1 MREEEEQEEEV
12 AAPLHRSFA
21 ALRVDVPRVI
31 LFRTFLDGFPMSLRI
46 LGFILAVALLVGY
59 RLIKPRA
66 QASDLP
72 GPWNLSTLFLA
83 SALTLFA
90 ELALIRWVATEV
102 RVFAYVKNLAL
113 LLCFLG
119 FGLGCAL
126 ARQRPRWQTAAT
138 ALVGLIAIVRLPWR
152 GPQVM
157 ETLSQYLGAAQDIEI
172 WATRA
177 AQDTSGFL
185 LAVAVTA
192 ILLLL
197 ITYIFIPIG
206 QTVSRQIELA
216 PRTLYG
222 YSWNLA
228 GSLAGIL
235 AFFAVS
241 WLALPPAVWFAI
253 VLAGMA
259 LLQSNRSDTLWLAAA
274 VLPVALLLFDP
285 STPHHFN
292 LWTPYQQIEVED
304 QYFPDGELL
313 DAQIR
318 VNHTGYQITV
328 NLSPDFLARHPHLL
342 TEAPDENPY
351 NLPFRFTSPNPRVLI
366 VGSGT
371 GNDVAAALRHQARA
385 VDAVEIDPKIFALGR
400 RHPEHPYD
408 DPRVSAHLTD
418 ARAFMKRTTARYDL
432 ILFGLLDSHTQLSDY
447 SNMRLDNFVYTE
459 ESFREARALLAPGG
473 VLFLKFQI
481 NHSFVGR
488 RLAEMLTRT
497 FAKPPV
503 VFLALSSYTA
513 AATCFAISP
522 SGQVEASLAA
532 DPRLRQFAADRR
544 PAFLASPEVAVTPV
558 AVTTDDWPYLYHQGH
573 WIPGI
578 FYLLSALVI
587 LLAAVLYF
595 QIPEAR
601 SRVPS
606 LFFFSMGAGFLLLET
621 QVVSRLALYFG
632 TTWQVNGIV
641 IAAILSAL
649 LLANFV
655 IERQQRAWPRAW
667 TLIGILLGIACAY
680 FIPFSRIPGAA
691 ALVGSFAALIFAI
704 PVFFAGLLFASEFRS
719 ADSPAA
725 ALGANML
732 GAVVGG
738 LLENLSLITGMKALL
753 LIAALLYCLA
763 AVGFLGLP
771 APQSAASVP
780 PEHRQ

>member
-1 MREEEEQEEEV
+1 
-12 AAPLHRSFA
+12 
-21 ALRVDVPRVI
+21 
-31 LFRTFLDGFPMSLRI
+31 MSLRI
-46 LGFILAVALLVGY
+46 LGFILAAILLVGY
-59 RLIKPRA
+59 RLFKPRA
-66 QASDLP
+66 TTSTPPDHRNWN
-72 GPWNLSTLFLA
+72 WNLPTLFLA
-83 SALTLFA
+83 SAITLFA
-90 ELALIRWVATEV
+90 ELALIRWIATEV

-138 ALVGLIAIVRLPWR
+138 ALLGLVVIVRLPWR
-152 GPQVM
+152 GPQIM
-157 ETLSQYLGAAQDIEI
+157 ESLSQYLGASQDIEI

-177 AQDTSGFL
+177 VHDTTGLL
-185 LAVAVTA
+185 LAVTVTA

-216 PRTLYG
+216 PRPLYG

-241 WLALPPAVWFAI
+241 WLALPPAVWFTI

-259 LLQSNRSDTLWLAAA
+259 MLQSNRSDALRIAAAA
-274 VLPVALLLFDP
+274 VPLALLLIDP

-292 LWTPYQQIEVED
+292 LWTPYQQIELED
-304 QYFPDGELL
+304 DFFSDGELSRT
-313 DAQIR
+313 QIR
-318 VNHTGYQITV
+318 VNHTGYQVIV
-328 NLSPDFLARHPHLL
+328 NLSPDFLARHPRLL
-342 TEAPDENPY
+342 REPPDENPY
-351 NLPFRFTSPNPRVLI
+351 NLPFRFTTPDPRVLI

-371 GNDVAAALRHQARA
+371 GDDVAAALRHQSRA
-385 VDAVEIDPKIFALGR
+385 VDAVEIDPKILELGR
-400 RHPEHPYD
+400 QRHPEHPYD

-473 VLFLKFQI
+473 VLFIKFQI
-481 NHSFVGR
+481 NHPFVGR
-488 RLAEMLTRT
+488 RLYEMLTRT
-497 FAKPPV
+497 FGKAPV
-503 VFLALSSYTA
+503 AFLAPSSYTA
-513 AATCFAISP
+513 GATCFAISL

-532 DPRLRQFAADRR
+532 DPRLREFVASSR
-544 PAFLASPEVAVTPV
+544 PAFLDLPEV

-578 FYLLSALVI
+578 FYLLSTLVI
-587 LLAAVLYF
+587 LLAGVFYF

-655 IERQQRAWPRAW
+655 VERRGLQRAWPRSW
-667 TLIGILLGIACAY
+667 TLTGILAGIACAY
-680 FIPFSRIPGAA
+680 FVPFSRIPGSAA
-691 ALVGSFAALIFAI
+691 MVGCFGAFIFAI

-719 ADSPAA
+719 VESPAA

-732 GAVVGG
+732 GAVAGG
-738 LLENLSLITGMKALL
+738 LLENLSLIIGMKALL
-753 LIAALLYCLA
+753 LVAAVLYFLA
-763 AVGFLGLP
+763 AAGFRGLP
-771 APQSAASVP
+771 SPKLPALTTPKPNS
-780 PEHRQ
+780 

>member
-1 MREEEEQEEEV
+1 
-12 AAPLHRSFA
+12 
-21 ALRVDVPRVI
+21 
-31 LFRTFLDGFPMSLRI
+31 MSLRI
-46 LGFILAVALLVGY
+46 LGFILATVVMVGY
-59 RLIKPRA
+59 RIVKPRT
-66 QASDLP
+66 QSLGVP
-72 GPWNLSTLFLA
+72 GRWNLSTLFLA

-138 ALVGLIAIVRLPWR
+138 ALLGLIVIVRLPWR
-152 GPQVM
+152 GPQIM
-157 ETLSQYLGAAQDIEI
+157 ESLSQYLGAAQDVEI
-172 WATRA
+172 WATGTRH
-177 AQDTSGFL
+177 DTTGFL
-185 LAVAVTA
+185 LAVAVTT

-216 PRTLYG
+216 PRPLYG

-241 WLALPPAVWFAI
+241 WLALPPAVWFTI
-253 VLAGMA
+253 VLVGMA
-259 LLQSNRSDTLWLAAA
+259 LLQSNRSDTVRVAAA
-274 VLPVALLLFDP
+274 VLPVALLLIDP

-292 LWTPYQQIEVED
+292 LWTPYQQIEIED
-304 QYFPDGELL
+304 ETFPNGELSGT
-313 DAQIR
+313 QIR
-318 VNHTGYQITV
+318 VNHTGYQTIV
-328 NLSPDFLARHPHLL
+328 NLSPDFLVRHPGLL
-342 TEAPDENPY
+342 AEAPDENPY
-351 NLPFRFTSPNPRVLI
+351 NLPFRFTSPNPSVLI

-371 GNDVAAALRHQARA
+371 GNDVAAALRHQSRA
-385 VDAVEIDPKIFALGR
+385 VDAVEIDPKILDLGRR

-408 DPRVSAHLTD
+408 DPRVFAHLTD

-459 ESFREARALLAPGG
+459 ESFREARALLAPDGI
-473 VLFLKFQI
+473 LFLKFQI
-481 NHSFVGR
+481 NHPFVGR

-497 FAKPPV
+497 FGKAPV
-503 VFLALSSYTA
+503 VFLAPSSYTS

-522 SGQVEASLAA
+522 SGQVENSLAA
-532 DPRLRQFAADRR
+532 DLRLRQFVDARP
-544 PAFLASPEVAVTPV
+544 PAFLALPEV

-587 LLAAVLYF
+587 LLAAAFYF

-601 SRVPS
+601 TRVPS

-667 TLIGILLGIACAY
+667 TLIGILVGIACAY
-680 FIPFSRIPGAA
+680 FVPFNRIPGSA

-738 LLENLSLITGMKALL
+738 LLENLSLIIGMKALL
-753 LIAALLYCLA
+753 LVAALLYSLA
-763 AVGFLGLP
+763 ARGFLRLP
-771 APQSAASVP
+771 SRRTAASISP
-780 PEHRQ
+780 DLKQP

>member
-1 MREEEEQEEEV
+1 
-12 AAPLHRSFA
+12 
-21 ALRVDVPRVI
+21 
-31 LFRTFLDGFPMSLRI
+31 MSLRI
-46 LGFILAVALLVGY
+46 PGFILAAVLLVGY
-59 RLIKPRA
+59 RLLKPRT
-66 QASDLP
+66 QPSDLP
-72 GPWNLSTLFLA
+72 ERFNLSTLFLA

-126 ARQRPRWQTAAT
+126 ARQRPRWQTAVT
-138 ALVGLIAIVRLPWR
+138 ALVGLIVVVRLPWR
-152 GPQVM
+152 GPQIM
-157 ETLSQYLGAAQDIEI
+157 ESLSQYLGAAQDVEI
-172 WATRA
+172 WATHA
-177 AQDTSGFL
+177 AHDATGLL

-216 PRTLYG
+216 SRPLYG

-228 GSLAGIL
+228 GSLVGIL

-241 WLALPPAVWFAI
+241 WLALPPAVWFAM

-259 LLQSNRSDTLWLAAA
+259 RLQFNRSDTLRFAAA
-274 VLPVALLLFDP
+274 IVPVALLLVDP
-285 STPHHFN
+285 ATPHHFN
-292 LWTPYQQIEVED
+292 LWTPYQQIELED
-304 QYFPDGELL
+304 QTFPDGELL
-313 DAQIR
+313 GTLIR
-318 VNHTGYQITV
+318 VNHTGYQKIV
-328 NLSPDFLARHPHLL
+328 DLSPDFLARHPHLL
-342 TEAPDENPY
+342 NEAPDENPY
-351 NLPFRFTSPNPRVLI
+351 NLPFRFTSPNPSVLI

-371 GNDVAAALRHQARA
+371 GNDVAAALRNRASA
-385 VDAVEIDPKIFALGR
+385 VDAVEIDPKILDLGR

-418 ARAFMKRTTARYDL
+418 ARAYMKRTTARYDL

-459 ESFREARALLAPGG
+459 ESFREARALLAPDG
-473 VLFLKFQI
+473 VLFIKFQI
-481 NHSFVGR
+481 NHPFVGR
-488 RLAEMLTRT
+488 RLSGMLART
-497 FAKPPV
+497 FGKAPV
-503 VFLALSSYTA
+503 VFFAPSSYSTD
-513 AATCFAISP
+513 ATCFVISA
-522 SGQVEASLAA
+522 STQVETRLGA
-532 DPRLRQFAADRR
+532 DPRLRQLVDAR
-544 PAFLASPEVAVTPV
+544 PRAFLALPEV

-578 FYLLSALVI
+578 FYLLSALVV
-587 LLAAVLYF
+587 LLAALFYF

-601 SRVPS
+601 TRIPS

-655 IERQQRAWPRAW
+655 IERIKHPWPRSW
-667 TLIGILLGIACAY
+667 TLVGILGGIACAY
-680 FIPFSRIPGAA
+680 FVPFQRIPGSAA
-691 ALVGSFAALIFAI
+691 MVGYSAAIIFAI
-704 PVFFAGLLFASEFRS
+704 PVFFAGLLFASEFRT
-719 ADSPAA
+719 AESPAA

-738 LLENLSLITGMKALL
+738 LLENLSLIIGMKALL
-753 LIAALLYCLA
+753 LVAAILYSMAAL
-763 AVGFLGLP
+763 GFRGLKSP
-771 APQSAASVP
+771 RPD
-780 PEHRQ
+780 ERG

>member
-1 MREEEEQEEEV
+1 
-12 AAPLHRSFA
+12 
-21 ALRVDVPRVI
+21 
-31 LFRTFLDGFPMSLRI
+31 MSLRI
-46 LGFILAVALLVGY
+46 FGFILAAALLVGY
-59 RLIKPRA
+59 RFIKPHT
-66 QASDLP
+66 QSSDLP
-72 GPWNLSTLFLA
+72 DRWNLSTLFLA
-83 SALTLFA
+83 SALTLFT

-119 FGLGCAL
+119 FGIGCAL
-126 ARQRPRWQTAAT
+126 ARQRPRWQTATT
-138 ALVGLIAIVRLPWR
+138 ALVGLILIVRMPWR
-152 GPQVM
+152 GAQIM
-157 ETLSQYLGAAQDIEI
+157 ENLSQFLGAAQDIEI
-172 WATRA
+172 WATHA
-177 AQDTSGFL
+177 VHNTPGLL
-185 LAVAVTA
+185 LAVTVTA

-197 ITYIFIPIG
+197 ITYVFIPIG

-216 PRTLYG
+216 PRPLYG

-241 WLALPPAVWFAI
+241 WMALPPAVWFTI
-253 VLAGMA
+253 VFLGMA
-259 LLQSNRSDTLWLAAA
+259 LLQSNRSDRLRLAAA
-274 VLPVALLLFDP
+274 IVPVALLLFDP

-292 LWTPYQQIEVED
+292 LWTPYQQIEVVD
-304 QYFPDGELL
+304 KTFPDGELL
-313 DAQIR
+313 GTEVR
-318 VNHTGYQITV
+318 VNHTGYQLIV
-328 NLSPDFLARHPHLL
+328 NLSADFLARHSQLL
-342 TEAPDENPY
+342 TETPDENPY
-351 NLPFRFTSPNPRVLI
+351 NLPFRFAPPTPSVLV

-371 GNDVAAALRHQARA
+371 GDDVAGALRHQARA
-385 VDAVEIDPKIFALGR
+385 LDAVEIDPKILALGR
-400 RHPEHPYD
+400 SRHPERPYD

-418 ARAFMKRTTARYDL
+418 ARAFMKRTTAHYDL

-459 ESFREARALLAPGG
+459 ESLREARALLTPNG

-481 NHSFVGR
+481 NHPFVGR
-488 RLAEMLTRT
+488 RLAEMLAHA
-497 FAKPPV
+497 FGKPPV
-503 VFLALSSYTA
+503 IFLASSNYSA
-513 AATCFAISP
+513 AATCFAVSP
-522 SGQVEASLAA
+522 SDQVETSLVA
-532 DPRLRQFAADRR
+532 DSRLRQFVDTHR
-544 PAFLASPEVAVTPV
+544 PDFLTLPEV

-587 LLAAVLYF
+587 LLASMFYF

-655 IERQQRAWPRAW
+655 IERRGSSWPRSW
-667 TLIGILLGIACAY
+667 TMIGILLGIACAY
-680 FIPFSRIPGAA
+680 FVPFSRVPGSAA
-691 ALVGSFAALIFAI
+691 VVGSLAALIFAI

-719 ADSPAA
+719 AESPAA

-738 LLENLSLITGMKALL
+738 LLENLSLIVGMKALL

-763 AVGFLGLP
+763 AVGFLGLTSTRGDKP
-771 APQSAASVP
+771 A
-780 PEHRQ
+780 

>member
-1 MREEEEQEEEV
+1 M
-12 AAPLHRSFA
+12 SF
-21 ALRVDVPRVI
+21 
-31 LFRTFLDGFPMSLRI
+31 RI
-46 LGFILAVALLVGY
+46 VGFILAAVVLLGY

-66 QASDLP
+66 LP
-72 GPWNLSTLFLA
+72 SAPPERWNLSTLFLA

-90 ELALIRWVATEV
+90 ELALIRWVATEI

-138 ALVGLIAIVRLPWR
+138 ALLGLIVVVRLPWR
-152 GPQVM
+152 GPQIM
-157 ETLSQYLGAAQDIEI
+157 ESLSQYLGAAQDMEM
-172 WATRA
+172 WAA
-177 AQDTSGFL
+177 STSHDATGFL
-185 LAVAVTA
+185 LAVLVTT

-216 PRTLYG
+216 PHPLYG

-228 GSLAGIL
+228 GSLVGIL

-241 WLALPPAVWFAI
+241 WLALPPALWFTI
-253 VLAGMA
+253 VLVGMA
-259 LLQSNRSDTLWLAAA
+259 LLQSNRSDSLRIAAA
-274 VLPVALLLFDP
+274 VLPVAILLVDH
-285 STPHHFN
+285 STPHHFT
-292 LWTPYQQIEVED
+292 LWTPYQQIELED
-304 QYFPDGELL
+304 ENFPAGELCRTI
-313 DAQIR
+313 IR
-318 VNHTGYQITV
+318 VNHHGYQVIV
-328 NLSPDFLARHPHLL
+328 NLSSDFLGRHPGLL
-342 TEAPDENPY
+342 TEAPNENPY
-351 NLPFRFTSPNPRVLI
+351 NIPFRFTTPNPKVLI

-371 GNDVAAALRHQARA
+371 GNDVAAALRNGASA
-385 VDAVEIDPKIFALGR
+385 VDAVEIDPKILGLGR
-400 RHPEHPYD
+400 GHHPEHPYD

-418 ARAFMKRTTARYDL
+418 ARAFMKRTSAKYAL
-432 ILFGLLDSHTQLSDY
+432 IVFGLLDSHTQLSDY

-473 VLFLKFQI
+473 VLFLKFAVS
-481 NHSFVGR
+481 HDFVGR
-488 RLAEMLTRT
+488 RLSEMLTRT
-497 FAKPPV
+497 FGKAPV
-503 VFLALSSYTA
+503 VFHTPSSYT
-513 AATCFAISP
+513 TDGFCFVIST
-522 SGQVEASLAA
+522 STQVETRLAA
-532 DPRLRQFAADRR
+532 DPRLRQFVEAQV
-544 PAFLASPEVAVTPV
+544 PAFLALPEV

-587 LLAAVLYF
+587 LLAAVFYF

-601 SRVPS
+601 TRVPS

-655 IERQQRAWPRAW
+655 IERQQERQQRTWPRSW
-667 TLIGILLGIACAY
+667 TLAGILVGIACAY
-680 FIPFSRIPGAA
+680 FVPFQRIPGSA

-719 ADSPAA
+719 AESPAA

-738 LLENLSLITGMKALL
+738 LLENLSLIIGMKALL
-753 LIAALLYCLA
+753 LVAALLYSLA
-763 AVGFLGLP
+763 ALGLLGLP
-771 APQSAASVP
+771 SRRAAASISP
-780 PEHRQ
+780 ALKQP

>member
-1 MREEEEQEEEV
+1 
-12 AAPLHRSFA
+12 
-21 ALRVDVPRVI
+21 
-31 LFRTFLDGFPMSLRI
+31 MSLRI
-46 LGFILAVALLVGY
+46 VGFILAAVLLVSY
-59 RLIKPRA
+59 RLNKPRPSGD
-66 QASDLP
+66 ASER
-72 GPWNLSTLFLA
+72 WNLSILFLA

-90 ELALIRWVATEV
+90 ELALIRWIGTEV

-126 ARQRPRWQTAAT
+126 ARQRPRWRTAAT
-138 ALVGLIAIVRLPWR
+138 ALLGLILIVRLPWR
-152 GPQVM
+152 GPQIM
-157 ETLSQYLGAAQDIEI
+157 EGLSQSLGAAQDIEI
-172 WATRA
+172 WGTGTHH
-177 AQDTSGFL
+177 DTIGFL
-185 LAVAVTA
+185 LAVAVTV

-216 PRTLYG
+216 PRALYG

-241 WLALPPAVWFAI
+241 WAALPPALWFAV

-259 LLQSNRSDTLWLAAA
+259 LLQSARDDRIRVAAA
-274 VLPVALLLFDP
+274 VVPIVFLLADP
-285 STPHHFN
+285 STPQHYN
-292 LWTPYQQIEVED
+292 LWTTYQQIEVED
-304 QYFPDGELL
+304 RNFASGELL
-313 DAQIR
+313 DTLIR
-318 VNHTGYQITV
+318 VNHTGYQIVV
-328 NLSPDFLARHPHLL
+328 NLSHDFLARHPQLL
-342 TEAPDENPY
+342 KEAPDENPY
-351 NLPFRFTSPNPRVLI
+351 NLPFRFAPPRPRVLI

-371 GNDVAAALRHQARA
+371 GNDVAAALRHDSQT
-385 VDAVEIDPKIFALGR
+385 VDAVEIDPKILDIGR
-400 RHPEHPYD
+400 RHHPEYPYS

-418 ARAFMKRTTARYDL
+418 ARAFMKRSTARYDL

-447 SNMRLDNFVYTE
+447 ANMRLDNFVYTE
-459 ESFREARALLAPGG
+459 ESFREARALLAPDG
-473 VLFLKFQI
+473 VLFIKFQI
-481 NHSFVGR
+481 NHSFVAQ
-488 RLAEMLTRT
+488 RLFEMLTDT
-497 FAKPPV
+497 FGKSPV
-503 VFLALSSYTA
+503 VFFAPSSYTVP
-513 AATCFAISP
+513 ATCFVISP
-522 SGQVEASLAA
+522 SRQVEVSLNA
-532 DPRLRQFAADRR
+532 DSRLNQFVTGERRTFSDQPR
-544 PAFLASPEVAVTPV
+544 VAI
-558 AVTTDDWPYLYHQGH
+558 TTDDWPYLYHQGH

-587 LLAAVLYF
+587 VLAGVFYL

-655 IERQQRAWPRAW
+655 IEKQKSAWPRAW
-667 TLIGILLGIACAY
+667 TVIGILAGIACAY
-680 FIPFSRIPGAA
+680 VVPFARIPGSA
-691 ALVGSFAALIFAI
+691 ALVGTFAAFVFAI
-704 PVFFAGLLFASEFRS
+704 PVFFAGLLFASEFRR

-738 LLENLSLITGMKALL
+738 LLENLSLIVGMKALL
-753 LIAALLYCLA
+753 VVAAVLYSLA
-763 AVGFLGLP
+763 AIGLRGLP
-771 APQSAASVP
+771 LEKKNAASG
-780 PEHRQ
+780 

>member
-1 MREEEEQEEEV
+1 
-12 AAPLHRSFA
+12 
-21 ALRVDVPRVI
+21 
-31 LFRTFLDGFPMSLRI
+31 MSLRI
-46 LGFILAVALLVGY
+46 LGFILAAALLLGY
-59 RLIKPRA
+59 RLIKPRTHA
-66 QASDLP
+66 PDLP
-72 GPWNLSTLFLA
+72 DRWNLSTLFLA

-119 FGLGCAL
+119 FGLGCAP

-138 ALVGLIAIVRLPWR
+138 ALIGLIAIVRLPWR

-157 ETLSQYLGAAQDIEI
+157 ESLSQYLGAAQDVEI
-172 WATRA
+172 WATHA
-177 AQDTSGFL
+177 VHDTSGFL

-241 WLALPPAVWFAI
+241 WLALPPAIWFTM

-259 LLQSNRSDTLWLAAA
+259 LLESNRSNTIWLAAA

-304 QYFPDGELL
+304 QYLPDGEVR
-313 DAQIR
+313 DTQIR

-328 NLSPDFLARHPHLL
+328 DLSPDFLARHPNLL
-342 TEAPDENPY
+342 TEVPDENPY
-351 NLPFRFTSPNPRVLI
+351 NLPFRFTSPNPRVLV

-408 DPRVSAHLTD
+408 DPRVSPHLTD
-418 ARAFMKRTTARYDL
+418 ARAFMKRTTERYDL
-432 ILFGLLDSHTQLSDY
+432 ILFGLLDSHTQLSDS

-481 NHSFVGR
+481 NHSFVGQ

-497 FAKPPV
+497 FGKPPV
-503 VFLALSSYTA
+503 VFLAPSSYTA
-513 AATCFAISP
+513 GATCFAISP
-522 SGQVEASLAA
+522 TGQVEASVAA
-532 DPRLRQFAADRR
+532 DPRLRQFVFDRR
-544 PAFLASPEVAVTPV
+544 PAFLALPEV

-587 LLAAVLYF
+587 LLAVVLYF

-655 IERQQRAWPRAW
+655 IEKQPRAWPRAR
-667 TLIGILLGIACAY
+667 TLIGILAGIACAY
-680 FIPFSRIPGAA
+680 FVPFNRIPGSA

-704 PVFFAGLLFASEFRS
+704 PVFFAGLLFAAEFRS

-738 LLENLSLITGMKALL
+738 LLENLSLIIGMKALL
-753 LIAALLYCLA
+753 VVAALLYSLA
-763 AVGFLGLP
+763 ALGFRGLP
-771 APQSAASVP
+771 LPRSAVSIP
-780 PEHRQ
+780 PEPQP

>member
-1 MREEEEQEEEV
+1 M
-12 AAPLHRSFA
+12 SF
-21 ALRVDVPRVI
+21 RVP
-31 LFRTFLDGFPMSLRI
+31 
-46 LGFILAVALLVGY
+46 GFILAALLLVAY
-59 RLIKPRA
+59 RFIKPRT
-66 QASDLP
+66 QASDHP
-72 GPWNLSTLFLA
+72 ERWSLSALFLA

-126 ARQRPRWQTAAT
+126 ARQRPRWQTAVT
-138 ALVGLIAIVRLPWR
+138 ALVGLIVVVRLPWR
-152 GPQVM
+152 GPQIM
-157 ETLSQYLGAAQDIEI
+157 ESLSQYLGASQDIEI
-172 WATRA
+172 WATHA
-177 AQDTSGFL
+177 VHDATGLL

-192 ILLLL
+192 ILLFL

-216 PRTLYG
+216 PRPLLG

-228 GSLAGIL
+228 GSLVGIF

-241 WLALPPAVWFAI
+241 WLALPPAVWFTA
-253 VLAGMA
+253 VLAGIA
-259 LLQSNRSDTLWLAAA
+259 LLQSNRGESIRLAAA
-274 VLPVALLLFDP
+274 ILPVVLLLVDP
-285 STPHHFN
+285 ATPHHFN
-292 LWTPYQQIEVED
+292 LWTPYQQIELVDEN
-304 QYFPDGELL
+304 FPDGELSRAL
-313 DAQIR
+313 IR
-318 VNHTGYQITV
+318 VNHTGYQFIA
-328 NLSPDFLARHPHLL
+328 NLSPDFLARHPELL
-342 TEAPDENPY
+342 HEAQDENPY
-351 NLPFRFTSPNPRVLI
+351 NLPFRFASPNPSVLI
-366 VGSGT
+366 VGSGA
-371 GNDVAAALRHQARA
+371 GNDVAAALRHQSRA
-385 VDAVEIDPKIFALGR
+385 VDAVEIDPKILDLGRR

-408 DPRVSAHLTD
+408 DPRVSGHLTD

-459 ESFREARALLAPGG
+459 ESFREARALLAPDG
-473 VLFLKFQI
+473 VLFIKFQI
-481 NHSFVGR
+481 NHPFVGR
-488 RLAEMLTRT
+488 RLAEMLTST
-497 FAKPPV
+497 FGKAPV
-503 VFLALSSYTA
+503 VFVAPSSYTA
-513 AATCFAISP
+513 SATCFAISP

-532 DPRLRQFAADRR
+532 DPRLREFVAGSH
-544 PAFLASPEVAVTPV
+544 PAFLAIPKV
-558 AVTTDDWPYLYHQGH
+558 AVTTDDWPYLYQQGH

-587 LLAAVLYF
+587 VLAAVFYF

-601 SRVPS
+601 TRIPS

-655 IERQQRAWPRAW
+655 IEKKRSAWPRAW
-667 TLIGILLGIACAY
+667 TLTGILAGIACAY
-680 FIPFSRIPGAA
+680 FVPFHRVPGSA
-691 ALVGSFAALIFAI
+691 ALVGTFAAIVFAI

-719 ADSPAA
+719 VESPAA

-738 LLENLSLITGMKALL
+738 LLENLSLIVGMKALL
-753 LIAALLYCLA
+753 VVAAMLYALA
-763 AVGFLGLP
+763 AIGFRGLKL
-771 APQSAASVP
+771 ARLDECS
-780 PEHRQ
+780 

>member
-1 MREEEEQEEEV
+1 M
-12 AAPLHRSFA
+12 SF
-21 ALRVDVPRVI
+21 RVP
-31 LFRTFLDGFPMSLRI
+31 
-46 LGFILAVALLVGY
+46 GFILAALLFVSY
-59 RLIKPRA
+59 RVIKPRA
-66 QASDLP
+66 QASDP
-72 GPWNLSTLFLA
+72 PERWNLSTLFLA
-83 SALTLFA
+83 SVLTLFA

-126 ARQRPRWQTAAT
+126 ARQRPRWQTAVT
-138 ALVGLIAIVRLPWR
+138 ALVGLIVIVRLPWR
-152 GPQVM
+152 GPRIM
-157 ETLSQYLGAAQDIEI
+157 ESLSQYLGGARDIEI
-172 WATRA
+172 LGT
-177 AQDTSGFL
+177 QVVHDTTGFL
-185 LAVAVTA
+185 LAVLVIT

-197 ITYIFIPIG
+197 LTYIFIPIG

-216 PRTLYG
+216 PRPLYG

-228 GSLAGIL
+228 GSLIGIL

-241 WLALPPAVWFAI
+241 WLALPPAIWFTI
-253 VLAGMA
+253 VLAGIA
-259 LLQSNRSDTLWLAAA
+259 LLQSNRSDTIRLAAA
-274 VLPVALLLFDP
+274 ILPAAVLLIDP
-285 STPHHFN
+285 STPHHFI

-304 QYFPDGELL
+304 ENFPDGELSRTE
-313 DAQIR
+313 IR
-318 VNHTGYQITV
+318 VNHTSYQTIV
-328 NLSPDFLARHPHLL
+328 NLSPDFLARHPGLL

-351 NLPFRFTSPNPRVLI
+351 NLPFRFAPPNPNVLI

-371 GNDVAAALRHQARA
+371 GNDVAAALRHQSRH
-385 VDAVEIDPKIFALGR
+385 VDAVEIDPKILELGR
-400 RHPEHPYD
+400 HRHPERPYD

-473 VLFLKFQI
+473 VLFLKFYVSH
-481 NHSFVGR
+481 NFVGQ
-488 RLAEMLTRT
+488 RLAEMLTST
-497 FAKPPV
+497 FGKAPV
-503 VFLALSSYTA
+503 VFRAPSSY
-513 AATCFAISP
+513 ATSAVCFAIST
-522 SGQVEASLAA
+522 SGQVETSLAG
-532 DPRLRQFAADRR
+532 DPRLRQFVDARQ
-544 PAFLASPEVAVTPV
+544 PAFLASPEV

-587 LLAAVLYF
+587 LLAALFYF

-606 LFFFSMGAGFLLLET
+606 LFFFGMGAGFLLLET

-649 LLANFV
+649 LVANYV
-655 IERQQRAWPRAW
+655 IERRQRPWPRSW
-667 TLIGILLGIACAY
+667 NLLGILIGILFAY
-680 FIPFSRIPGAA
+680 FVPFSRIPGAA
-691 ALVGSFAALIFAI
+691 ALVGCCAALIFAI
-704 PVFFAGLLFASEFRS
+704 PVFFAGLLFASEFRL

-725 ALGANML
+725 ALGANMT
-732 GAVVGG
+732 GAVFGG
-738 LLENLSLITGMKALL
+738 LLENLSLIIGMKALL
-753 LIAALLYCLA
+753 LVAALLYCLA
-763 AVGFLGLP
+763 AAGFRGLP
-771 APQSAASVP
+771 SSKPAAT
-780 PEHRQ
+780 

>member
-1 MREEEEQEEEV
+1 M
-12 AAPLHRSFA
+12 SF
-21 ALRVDVPRVI
+21 
-31 LFRTFLDGFPMSLRI
+31 RI
-46 LGFILAVALLVGY
+46 PGFILAALLLVGY
-59 RLIKPRA
+59 RIIKPRT
-66 QASDLP
+66 QTSDQP
-72 GPWNLSTLFLA
+72 ERWSLSTLFLA

-126 ARQRPRWQTAAT
+126 ARQRPRWQTAVT
-138 ALVGLIAIVRLPWR
+138 ALIGLIAIVRLPWR

-157 ETLSQYLGAAQDIEI
+157 ETLSQYLGAAQDVEI
-172 WATRA
+172 WATHAVR
-177 AQDTSGFL
+177 DTPGFL
-185 LAVAVTA
+185 LAVTITA

-197 ITYIFIPIG
+197 ITCIFIPIG

-216 PRTLYG
+216 PRPLYG

-228 GSLAGIL
+228 GSLVGIL

-241 WLALPPAVWFAI
+241 WLALPPAVWFII
-253 VLAGMA
+253 VLVGMA
-259 LLQSNRSDTLWLAAA
+259 LLQSNRSDIIWLDAA
-274 VLPVALLLFDP
+274 VLPVAFLLVDP

-304 QYFPDGELL
+304 KNFPDGELR
-313 DAQIR
+313 DTQIR
-318 VNHTGYQITV
+318 VNHTGYQTTV
-328 NLSPDFLARHPHLL
+328 NLSPDFLLRHPHLL

-371 GNDVAAALRHQARA
+371 GNDVAAALRHGAHA
-385 VDAVEIDPKIFALGR
+385 VDAVEIDPKILDLGRR

-481 NHSFVGR
+481 NHPFVGQ

-497 FAKPPV
+497 FGKAPV
-503 VFLALSSYTA
+503 VFLAPSSYTA
-513 AATCFAISP
+513 GATCFAIST
-522 SGQVEASLAA
+522 SAQVETSLAA
-532 DPRLRQFAADRR
+532 DLRLRQFVAARS
-544 PAFLASPEVAVTPV
+544 PAFLDLTTV

-587 LLAAVLYF
+587 LLAALFYF

-641 IAAILSAL
+641 IAAILGAL

-655 IERQQRAWPRAW
+655 IERRRPAWPRSW
-667 TLIGILLGIACAY
+667 TLIGILGGIACAY
-680 FIPFSRIPGAA
+680 LVPFQRIPGSAA
-691 ALVGSFAALIFAI
+691 MVGSFAAIIFAI
-704 PVFFAGLLFASEFRS
+704 PVFFAGLLFASEFR
-719 ADSPAA
+719 AVQSPAA

-738 LLENLSLITGMKALL
+738 LLENLSLIVGMKALL
-753 LIAALLYCLA
+753 LVAAILYSLA

-771 APQSAASVP
+771 TPQPNKRS
-780 PEHRQ
+780 

>member
-1 MREEEEQEEEV
+1 
-12 AAPLHRSFA
+12 
-21 ALRVDVPRVI
+21 
-31 LFRTFLDGFPMSLRI
+31 MSLRI
-46 LGFILAVALLVGY
+46 LGFILAVVVLVGY
-59 RLIKPRA
+59 RVIKPRL
-66 QASDLP
+66 QASNQPDR
-72 GPWNLSTLFLA
+72 WSLSILFLA

-126 ARQRPRWQTAAT
+126 ARRRPRWQTAAT
-138 ALVGLIAIVRLPWR
+138 ALLGLIVIVRLPWH
-152 GPQVM
+152 GPQIM
-157 ETLSQYLGAAQDIEI
+157 ETLSQSLGAAQDIEI
-172 WATRA
+172 WATRTVH
-177 AQDTSGFL
+177 DTGGFL
-185 LAVAVTA
+185 LAVAITT

-216 PRTLYG
+216 PRPLYG

-228 GSLAGIL
+228 GSLVGIL

-241 WLALPPAVWFAI
+241 WLALPPAVWFTI
-253 VLAGMA
+253 ILAGMA
-259 LLQSNRSDTLWLAAA
+259 LLQSERSDTIWLAAA
-274 VLPVALLLFDP
+274 ILPVALLLVDP
-285 STPHHFN
+285 ATPHHFN
-292 LWTPYQQIEVED
+292 LWTPYQHIEVD
-304 QYFPDGELL
+304 DKNFPDGELFGTL
-313 DAQIR
+313 IR
-318 VNHTGYQITV
+318 VNHTGYQIIV
-328 NLSPDFLARHPHLL
+328 NLSPDFLARHPQLL
-342 TEAPDENPY
+342 AEAPDENPY
-351 NLPFRFTSPNPRVLI
+351 NLPFRFTSPNPSVLI

-371 GNDVAAALRHQARA
+371 GNDVAAALRRQSRA
-385 VDAVEIDPKIFALGR
+385 VDAVEIDPKILDLGR

-418 ARAFMKRTTARYDL
+418 ARAFMKRTGARYDL

-459 ESFREARALLAPGG
+459 ESFREARELLAPDGI
-473 VLFLKFQI
+473 LFLKFQI
-481 NHSFVGR
+481 NHPFVGR

-497 FAKPPV
+497 FGKAPV
-503 VFLALSSYTA
+503 VFLALSNYTA

-532 DPRLRQFAADRR
+532 DPRLRQFVAAQR
-544 PAFLASPEVAVTPV
+544 PAFLDLPEV

-587 LLAAVLYF
+587 LLAAVFYF

-601 SRVPS
+601 TRVPS

-621 QVVSRLALYFG
+621 QIVSRLALYFG

-655 IERQQRAWPRAW
+655 IERQTHQRQSRAWPRAW
-667 TLIGILLGIACAY
+667 TLAGILVGIACAY
-680 FIPFSRIPGAA
+680 FVPFNRLPGSA
-691 ALVGSFAALIFAI
+691 ALVGSVAALIFAI

-719 ADSPAA
+719 AESPAA

-738 LLENLSLITGMKALL
+738 LLENLSLIVGMKALL
-753 LIAALLYCLA
+753 LVAALLYSLA
-763 AVGFLGLP
+763 AVGFVGLP
-771 APQSAASVP
+771 APWPASSVP
-780 PEHRQ
+780 PDP

>member
-1 MREEEEQEEEV
+1 MNWWQSRLFL
-12 AAPLHRSFA
+12 PRSA
-21 ALRVDVPRVI
+21 GRISLRVI
-31 LFRTFLDGFPMSLRI
+31 LFRSFYNGLLMSLRI
-46 LGFILAVALLVGY
+46 LGFLLAALLLVSY
-59 RLIKPRA
+59 RLIKPRN
-66 QASDLP
+66 QAARLDR
-72 GPWNLSTLFLA
+72 WNLSTLFLA

-138 ALVGLIAIVRLPWR
+138 ALLGLIVIVRLPWR
-152 GPQVM
+152 GVQIM
-157 ETLSQYLGAAQDIEI
+157 ETLSQYLGAAQDVEM
-172 WATRA
+172 WTANA
-177 AQDTSGFL
+177 VHDTPGFL

-216 PRTLYG
+216 PRPLYG

-228 GSLAGIL
+228 GSLGGIL

-241 WLALPPAVWFAI
+241 WLALPPVVWFTI

-259 LLQSNRSDTLWLAAA
+259 LLQSHRSDTIRIATA
-274 VLPVALLLFDP
+274 VLPVALLLIDP
-285 STPHHFN
+285 STPHRFN
-292 LWTPYQQIEVED
+292 LWTPYQQIELED
-304 QYFPDGELL
+304 ENFPNGELFRTI
-313 DAQIR
+313 IR
-318 VNHTGYQITV
+318 VNHVGYQAIV
-328 NLSPDFLARHPHLL
+328 NLSSDFLGRHSGLL
-342 TEAPDENPY
+342 HEAPDENSY
-351 NLPFRFTSPNPRVLI
+351 NLPFRFTSPNPSVLI

-371 GNDVAAALRHQARA
+371 GNDVAAALRNQASV
-385 VDAVEIDPKIFALGR
+385 VDAVEIDPKILDLGRR

-418 ARAFMKRTTARYDL
+418 ARAFMKRTTTRYDL

-447 SNMRLDNFVYTE
+447 SNMRLENFVYTE
-459 ESFREARALLAPGG
+459 ESFREARSLLAPNGII
-473 VLFLKFQI
+473 FIKFQI
-481 NHSFVGR
+481 NHFFMGQ
-488 RLAEMLTRT
+488 RLAEMLSRT
-497 FAKPPV
+497 FGKPPV
-503 VFLALSSYTA
+503 VFFAPSSYSTD
-513 AATCFAISP
+513 ATCFVISP
-522 SGQVEASLAA
+522 SAQVETSLAA
-532 DPRLRQFAADRR
+532 DPRLRQLVDAR
-544 PAFLASPEVAVTPV
+544 PRSFLASPSGAAAGAVTPVAVTPV

-587 LLAAVLYF
+587 LLAAVFYF

-601 SRVPS
+601 TRVPS

-655 IERQQRAWPRAW
+655 IDKRGQRSSGQRPSWPCSW
-667 TLIGILLGIACAY
+667 TLVGILLGIACAY
-680 FIPFSRIPGAA
+680 F
-691 ALVGSFAALIFAI
+691 
-704 PVFFAGLLFASEFRS
+704 
-719 ADSPAA
+719 
-725 ALGANML
+725 
-732 GAVVGG
+732 
-738 LLENLSLITGMKALL
+738 
-753 LIAALLYCLA
+753 
-763 AVGFLGLP
+763 
-771 APQSAASVP
+771 
-780 PEHRQ
+780 

>member
-1 MREEEEQEEEV
+1 
-12 AAPLHRSFA
+12 
-21 ALRVDVPRVI
+21 
-31 LFRTFLDGFPMSLRI
+31 MSLRI
-46 LGFILAVALLVGY
+46 PGFVLAAAVLVGY
-59 RLIKPRA
+59 RVIKPRT
-66 QASDLP
+66 QPSELTDR
-72 GPWNLSTLFLA
+72 WNLSNLFLA

-138 ALVGLIAIVRLPWR
+138 ALLGLIVIVRLPWR
-152 GPQVM
+152 GPQIM
-157 ETLSQYLGAAQDIEI
+157 ETLSQYLGASQDIEI
-172 WATRA
+172 WATHA
-177 AQDTSGFL
+177 AHDTTGFL
-185 LAVAVTA
+185 LAVAVTT

-206 QTVSRQIELA
+206 QLVSRQIELA
-216 PRTLYG
+216 PRPLYG

-228 GSLAGIL
+228 GSLGGIL

-241 WLALPPAVWFAI
+241 WLALPPAVWFTV

-259 LLQSNRSDTLWLAAA
+259 LLQSNRSDSIRIAAA
-274 VLPVALLLFDP
+274 VLPVAILLFDP
-285 STPHHFN
+285 STPQHFN
-292 LWTPYQQIEVED
+292 LWTPYQQIEVQDEN
-304 QYFPDGELL
+304 FPDGELYRT
-313 DAQIR
+313 QIR
-318 VNHTGYQITV
+318 VNHTGYQMIV
-328 NLSPDFLARHPHLL
+328 NLSSDFLARHPELL
-342 TEAPDENPY
+342 TESPDENPY
-351 NLPFRFTSPNPRVLI
+351 NLPFRFTPPNPNVLI

-371 GNDVAAALRHQARA
+371 GNDVAAALRHGSRA
-385 VDAVEIDPKIFALGR
+385 VDAVEIDPKILDIGRR

-408 DPRVSAHLTD
+408 DPRVSTHLTD

-432 ILFGLLDSHTQLSDY
+432 ILFGLLDSHTQVSDY

-459 ESFREARALLAPGG
+459 ESFREARALLAPNGIM
-473 VLFLKFQI
+473 FIKFQI
-481 NHSFVGR
+481 NHPFVGR
-488 RLAEMLTRT
+488 RLTEMLTRT
-497 FAKPPV
+497 FGKTPI
-503 VFLALSSYTA
+503 VFVAPSSYTVG
-513 AATCFAISP
+513 ATCFAISP

-532 DPRLRQFAADRR
+532 DPRLTEFVAAQHSS
-544 PAFLASPEVAVTPV
+544 FLASPRVAI
-558 AVTTDDWPYLYHQGH
+558 TTDDWPYLYHQGH

-578 FYLLSALVI
+578 FYLLSVLVI
-587 LLAAVLYF
+587 LLAALFYF

-601 SRVPS
+601 TRVPS

-649 LLANFV
+649 LLANSV
-655 IERQQRAWPRAW
+655 IERQRTPWPRSW
-667 TLIGILLGIACAY
+667 SLIAILLGIACAY
-680 FIPFSRIPGAA
+680 LVPFNRIPGSA
-691 ALVGSFAALIFAI
+691 ALIGFFAALIFAI

-719 ADSPAA
+719 TDSPAA

-738 LLENLSLITGMKALL
+738 LLENLSLVIGMKALL
-753 LIAALLYCLA
+753 VVAALLYALA
-763 AVGFLGLP
+763 AVGFRGLP
-771 APQSAASVP
+771 SRAPATSSPDRIQS
-780 PEHRQ
+780 

>member
-1 MREEEEQEEEV
+1 M
-12 AAPLHRSFA
+12 SF
-21 ALRVDVPRVI
+21 RVP
-31 LFRTFLDGFPMSLRI
+31 
-46 LGFILAVALLVGY
+46 GFILAALLFVGY
-59 RLIKPRA
+59 RVIKPRT
-66 QASDLP
+66 QASDKP
-72 GPWNLSTLFLA
+72 ERWNLSTLFLA

-126 ARQRPRWQTAAT
+126 ARQRPRWQTAVT
-138 ALVGLIAIVRLPWR
+138 ALVGLIAVVRLPWR
-152 GPQVM
+152 GPQIM
-157 ETLSQYLGAAQDIEI
+157 ESLSQYLGASQDIEI
-172 WATRA
+172 WATHA
-177 AQDTSGFL
+177 VHDATGLL
-185 LAVAVTA
+185 LAVAVAA
-192 ILLLL
+192 ILLFL

-216 PRTLYG
+216 PRPLHG

-228 GSLAGIL
+228 GSLVGIL

-241 WLALPPAVWFAI
+241 WFALPPAVWFTV

-259 LLQSNRSDTLWLAAA
+259 LLQSHRGDTLRLAAA
-274 VLPVALLLFDP
+274 VVPVVFLLVDP
-285 STPHHFN
+285 ATPHHFN

-304 QYFPDGELL
+304 EILPSGEPART
-313 DAQIR
+313 DIR
-318 VNHTGYQITV
+318 VNHTGYQVIA
-328 NLSPDFLARHPHLL
+328 NLSPDFLGRHPQLL
-342 TEAPDENPY
+342 KEAPDENPY
-351 NLPFRFTSPNPRVLI
+351 NLPFRFTSPNPSVLI

-371 GNDVAAALRHQARA
+371 GNDVAAALRHQSRH
-385 VDAVEIDPKIFALGR
+385 VDAVEIDPKILELGR
-400 RHPEHPYD
+400 HRHPEHPYD

-459 ESFREARALLAPGG
+459 ESFREARALLAPDGI
-473 VLFLKFQI
+473 LFIKFQI
-481 NHSFVGR
+481 NHPFVGR
-488 RLAEMLTRT
+488 RLAEMLTST
-497 FAKPPV
+497 FGKAPV
-503 VFLALSSYTA
+503 IFLAPSSYTVG
-513 AATCFAISP
+513 ATCFAISP
-522 SGQVEASLAA
+522 AGQVETSLAA
-532 DPRLRQFAADRR
+532 DSRLRDFVAARQ
-544 PAFLASPEVAVTPV
+544 PAFLASPEV

-587 LLAAVLYF
+587 LLAALFYF

-601 SRVPS
+601 TRIPS

-655 IERQQRAWPRAW
+655 IEKTPRPWPRAW
-667 TLIGILLGIACAY
+667 TLTGILAGIACAY
-680 FIPFSRIPGAA
+680 FVPFQRIPGSA
-691 ALVGSFAALIFAI
+691 ALVGTIAAIMFAI
-704 PVFFAGLLFASEFRS
+704 PVFFAGLLFASEFR
-719 ADSPAA
+719 AVESPAA

-738 LLENLSLITGMKALL
+738 LLENLSLIVGMKALL
-753 LIAALLYCLA
+753 LVAAILYSLAAL
-763 AVGFLGLP
+763 GFRGLKS
-771 APQSAASVP
+771 PQPDESS
-780 PEHRQ
+780 

>member
-1 MREEEEQEEEV
+1 
-12 AAPLHRSFA
+12 
-21 ALRVDVPRVI
+21 
-31 LFRTFLDGFPMSLRI
+31 MSLRI
-46 LGFILAVALLVGY
+46 LGFILAAVLLVGY
-59 RLIKPRA
+59 RLIKPRTH
-66 QASDLP
+66 ASDLP
-72 GPWNLSTLFLA
+72 DRFNLSALFLA

-126 ARQRPRWQTAAT
+126 ASQRPRWRTAAT
-138 ALVGLIAIVRLPWR
+138 ALVGLIVIVRLPWR
-152 GPQVM
+152 GPQIM
-157 ETLSQYLGAAQDIEI
+157 ESLSQYLGAAQDVEI

-177 AQDTSGFL
+177 VHDTPGLL

-241 WLALPPAVWFAI
+241 WLALPPAVWFTI

-259 LLQSNRSDTLWLAAA
+259 LLQSNRSDRIRLAAA
-274 VLPVALLLFDP
+274 IVPVALLLVDP

-304 QYFPDGELL
+304 ENFPNGELSRTE
-313 DAQIR
+313 IR
-318 VNHTGYQITV
+318 VNHTGYQVVV
-328 NLSPDFLARHPHLL
+328 NLSPDFLDRHPGLL
-342 TEAPDENPY
+342 DEAPDENPY
-351 NLPFRFTSPNPRVLI
+351 NLPFRFTSPNPSVLI

-371 GNDVAAALRHQARA
+371 GNDVAAALRHRSRA
-385 VDAVEIDPKIFALGR
+385 VDAVEIDPKILDLGRR

-459 ESFREARALLAPGG
+459 ESFREARALLAPNG

-481 NHSFVGR
+481 NHPFVGR

-497 FAKPPV
+497 FGKAPV
-503 VFLALSSYTA
+503 VFLAPSSYTA
-513 AATCFAISP
+513 GATCFAVSP
-522 SGQVEASLAA
+522 SAQVEASLAA
-532 DPRLRQFAADRR
+532 DLRLRQFVAARR
-544 PAFLASPEVAVTPV
+544 PAFLALPEV

-587 LLAAVLYF
+587 LLAAVFYF
-595 QIPEAR
+595 KIPEAR
-601 SRVPS
+601 TRVPS

-655 IERQQRAWPRAW
+655 IERQKQRPTWPRSW
-667 TLIGILLGIACAY
+667 TLIGILVGIACAY
-680 FIPFSRIPGAA
+680 FVPFNRIPGSAA
-691 ALVGSFAALIFAI
+691 MVGSFAALIFAI

-738 LLENLSLITGMKALL
+738 LLENLSLIVGMKALL
-753 LIAALLYCLA
+753 VVAALLYSLA
-763 AVGFLGLP
+763 ALGFLGLP
-771 APQSAASVP
+771 LPRPAASIP
-780 PEHRQ
+780 PDRSQP